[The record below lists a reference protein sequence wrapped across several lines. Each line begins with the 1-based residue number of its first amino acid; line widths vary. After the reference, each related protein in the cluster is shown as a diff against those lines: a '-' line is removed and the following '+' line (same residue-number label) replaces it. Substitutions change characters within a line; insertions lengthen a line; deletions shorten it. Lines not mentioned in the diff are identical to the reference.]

1 MLSNVINHAS
11 NQVEGFCFIK
21 SLQLKVNVKGA
32 EYLDIML
39 ADADGEINAKLWDY
53 QSAVH
58 GMYSAGGVRC
68 RNGSKRKRETDGTCQ
83 QHGTGI
89 CD

>member
-1 MLSNVINHAS
+1 MHQTKWRVFAS
-11 NQVEGFCFIK
+11 LKC
-21 SLQLKVNVKGA
+21 LQLKVNVKGA

-58 GMYSAGGVRC
+58 GMYSARRGHQGS
-68 RNGSKRKRETDGTCQ
+68 RNNKP
-83 QHGTGI
+83 I
-89 CD
+89 

>member
-39 ADADGEINAKLWDY
+39 ADADGEIKDEAP
-53 QSAVH
+53 AT
-58 GMYSAGGVRC
+58 A
-68 RNGSKRKRETDGTCQ
+68 E
-83 QHGTGI
+83 
-89 CD
+89 